1 MNLKDI
7 LVVFHK
13 ELDAYYGKEEVN
25 SFFNILMQYHLN
37 LDRFYL
43 VLNPLYS
50 IPIEKYRFF
59 FEALKQ
65 LKRHKPIQYIIGET
79 EFFGLPFNVNE
90 HTLIPRPETEE
101 LVSWV
106 IGDQS
111 KTSKNESLQILD
123 IGAGSGCIAITLAKH
138 LLGSKVTALDVS
150 KVALDIVRQNAEL
163 NNVVINCIHETILKP
178 SDFLCDNPYQYDVIV
193 SNPPYVR
200 HLEKNEIQPNVLNYE
215 PHLALFVDD
224 HNPLQF
230 YKSICEFSKINLV
243 NGGALYFEIN
253 EYLGDEMFALM
264 RAFDFKSIEL
274 KKDGFGKDRMIKGVK
289 GK

>member
-65 LKRHKPIQYIIGET
+65 LKWHKPIQYIIGET

-150 KVALDIVRQNAEL
+150 KAALDIVRQNAEL

-200 HLEKNEIQPNVLNYE
+200 HLEKNEIQPNVLDYE